1 MDQIFV
7 KAILTEAN
15 SREAEQLWLWS
26 EFPILVM
33 EVAEKCK
40 GGRGLAMWLGMNNIG
55 LHR

>member
-7 KAILTEAN
+7 MAILTEAN